1 MRTYF
6 EDSLESKLIISSID
20 GSKNI
25 NMLFNRNRLIL
36 WISIFVLFFVSIGSV
51 IWWMRSEFS
60 NKSFT
65 LRTEIEVMHN
75 ISTGLQKQAANIERI
90 NEGINSI
97 FEDKNLKKVTVDSLS
112 ENGS

>member
-6 EDSLESKLIISSID
+6 EDSLESKLIIGSTG

-25 NMLFNRNRLIL
+25 NILFNCKRLIL

-51 IWWMRSEFS
+51 IWWMRSAIS

-65 LRTEIEVMHN
+65 LRSEIEVMQN
-75 ISTGLQKQAANIERI
+75 ISTGLEKQTSNIERI
-90 NEGINSI
+90 KEGINSLV
-97 FEDKNLKKVTVDSLS
+97 EENNLKKITADFLS
-112 ENGS
+112 KNGS